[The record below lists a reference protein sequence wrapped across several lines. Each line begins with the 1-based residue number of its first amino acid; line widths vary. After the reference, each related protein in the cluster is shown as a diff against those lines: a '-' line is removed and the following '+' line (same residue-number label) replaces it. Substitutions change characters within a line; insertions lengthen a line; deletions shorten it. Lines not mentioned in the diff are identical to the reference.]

1 MVRSSPRNNA
11 AIASLVE
18 EIDSKHQLNSQTYLI
33 LTGALLSGQR
43 LSSEERQQII
53 RVLDYLKLGRI
64 QLMD

>member
-1 MVRSSPRNNA
+1 MVRLPNRSNA

-18 EIDSKHQLNSQTYLI
+18 EIYSKSQLNSQTYLI

-43 LSSEERQQII
+43 LSLEERQQII

-64 QLMD
+64 HLVD